1 MTCDSFG
8 DELQQLRTVSE
19 LSPSLARYSFF
30 ETRKEE
36 PRRVLREMNPIKT
49 LEECKL
55 PVVEKNQ
62 EHEQVEVPKAKAHV
76 PPQAQ

>member
-1 MTCDSFG
+1 MICDSFG

-30 ETRKEE
+30 ETKKEE

-55 PVVEKNQ
+55 PVIQEH